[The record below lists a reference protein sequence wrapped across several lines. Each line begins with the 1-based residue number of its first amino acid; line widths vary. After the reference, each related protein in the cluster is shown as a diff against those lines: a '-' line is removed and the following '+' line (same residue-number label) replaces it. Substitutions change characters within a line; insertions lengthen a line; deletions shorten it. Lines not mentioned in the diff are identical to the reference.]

1 MKAFSLFSGI
11 GGFDLALQRQGIEM
25 VGACEIDKYARSV
38 YQRRFPGVR
47 VWNDATKIDP
57 KEVPNHDILAF
68 GFPCQSFSV
77 AGSRGGF
84 SDTRGTLFFE
94 GARIAKEKR
103 PPILLMENVL
113 GLLSHDKGQTMSVIL
128 ATLDEMGY
136 EWEYQVFISKH
147 WVPQN
152 RERVLIIGYSRESGR
167 RKIFPIEGDGGKTS
181 GLRKVGL
188 VGKDDQAHRVYSTDG
203 ISSTLASEG
212 GGLGAKTG
220 LYKESKIKRIEG
232 NPNVYNTDAQG
243 GKIYDPEGISPTVS
257 GQRVNSQGYIK
268 EPKVKKIGS
277 INNSQSGSVYST
289 DGISTTLC
297 AGGGG
302 QGAKTGLYK
311 TGKIKKIGGY
321 SQGSAVY
328 DADGIFGT
336 LSAGTHGYATG
347 NIKVQSI
354 STIQPH
360 ATVMDEC
367 APALT
372 CKHEQ
377 PVVRPIITPDRI
389 ERRKQNGRRIKDDG
403 DPAFT
408 QTATDQHGIMI
419 DDRIRRLTPTE
430 CERLQGFP
438 DQWTKLDVDGNE
450 VSDTQRYRM
459 LGNAVTVDVVQFLL
473 RCMMLK

>member
-11 GGFDLALQRQGIEM
+11 GGFDLALQRQDIEM

-38 YQRRFPGVR
+38 YQRQFPGVR

-57 KEVPNHDILAF
+57 KEIPDHDILAF
-68 GFPCQSFSV
+68 GFPCQAFSV
-77 AGSRGGF
+77 AGARGGF

-103 PPILLMENVL
+103 PSILLMENVL

-136 EWEYQVFISKH
+136 EWEYQVFNSKH

-152 RERVLIIGYSRESGR
+152 RERVFIIGYSRESGR

-220 LYKESKIKRIEG
+220 LYKE
-232 NPNVYNTDAQG
+232 
-243 GKIYDPEGISPTVS
+243 
-257 GQRVNSQGYIK
+257 
-268 EPKVKKIGS
+268 VKKIGS
-277 INNSQSGSVYST
+277 INSSQSGSVYST

-311 TGKIKKIGGY
+311 
-321 SQGSAVY
+321 
-328 DADGIFGT
+328 
-336 LSAGTHGYATG
+336 TG

-438 DQWTKLDVDGNE
+438 DQWTKLDADGNE

>member
-38 YQRRFPGVR
+38 YQRQFPGVR

-136 EWEYQVFISKH
+136 EWEYQVFNSKH

-152 RERVLIIGYSRESGR
+152 RERVFIIGYSRESGR

-268 EPKVKKIGS
+268 
-277 INNSQSGSVYST
+277 
-289 DGISTTLC
+289 
-297 AGGGG
+297 
-302 QGAKTGLYK
+302 
-311 TGKIKKIGGY
+311 TGKIK
-321 SQGSAVY
+321 
-328 DADGIFGT
+328 
-336 LSAGTHGYATG
+336 
-347 NIKVQSI
+347 KVQSI

-438 DQWTKLDVDGNE
+438 DQWTKLDADGNE

-473 RCMMLK
+473 RCMML

>member
-38 YQRRFPGVR
+38 YQRQFPGVR

-57 KEVPNHDILAF
+57 KEIPDHDILAF
-68 GFPCQSFSV
+68 GFPCQAFSV
-77 AGSRGGF
+77 AGARGGF

-136 EWEYQVFISKH
+136 EWEYQVFNSKH

-152 RERVLIIGYSRESGR
+152 RERVFIIGYSRESGR

-268 EPKVKKIGS
+268 
-277 INNSQSGSVYST
+277 
-289 DGISTTLC
+289 
-297 AGGGG
+297 
-302 QGAKTGLYK
+302 
-311 TGKIKKIGGY
+311 TGKIK
-321 SQGSAVY
+321 
-328 DADGIFGT
+328 
-336 LSAGTHGYATG
+336 
-347 NIKVQSI
+347 KVQSI

-473 RCMMLK
+473 RCMML

>member
-136 EWEYQVFISKH
+136 EWEYQVFNSKH

-152 RERVLIIGYSRESGR
+152 RERVFIIGYSRESGR

-268 EPKVKKIGS
+268 EPKV
-277 INNSQSGSVYST
+277 
-289 DGISTTLC
+289 
-297 AGGGG
+297 
-302 QGAKTGLYK
+302 

-389 ERRKQNGRRIKDDG
+389 ERRKQNGRRVKDDG

>member
-38 YQRRFPGVR
+38 YQRQFPGVR

-136 EWEYQVFISKH
+136 EWEYQVFNSKH

-152 RERVLIIGYSRESGR
+152 RERVFIIGYSRESGR

-243 GKIYDPEGISPTVS
+243 GKLYDPEGISPTVS

-268 EPKVKKIGS
+268 
-277 INNSQSGSVYST
+277 
-289 DGISTTLC
+289 
-297 AGGGG
+297 
-302 QGAKTGLYK
+302 
-311 TGKIKKIGGY
+311 TGKIK
-321 SQGSAVY
+321 
-328 DADGIFGT
+328 
-336 LSAGTHGYATG
+336 
-347 NIKVQSI
+347 KVQSI

-389 ERRKQNGRRIKDDG
+389 ERRKQNGRRVKDDG

-408 QTATDQHGIMI
+408 QTATEQHGIMI

-438 DQWTKLDVDGNE
+438 DQWTKLDADGNE

-473 RCMMLK
+473 RCMML

>member
-38 YQRRFPGVR
+38 YQRQFPGVR

-57 KEVPNHDILAF
+57 KEIPDHDILAF
-68 GFPCQSFSV
+68 GFPCQAFSV
-77 AGSRGGF
+77 AGARGGF

-103 PPILLMENVL
+103 PSILLMENVL

-136 EWEYQVFISKH
+136 EWEYQVFNSKH

-152 RERVLIIGYSRESGR
+152 RERVFIIGYSRESGR

-268 EPKVKKIGS
+268 
-277 INNSQSGSVYST
+277 
-289 DGISTTLC
+289 
-297 AGGGG
+297 
-302 QGAKTGLYK
+302 
-311 TGKIKKIGGY
+311 TGKIK
-321 SQGSAVY
+321 
-328 DADGIFGT
+328 
-336 LSAGTHGYATG
+336 
-347 NIKVQSI
+347 KVQSI

-438 DQWTKLDVDGNE
+438 DQWTKLDADGNE

-473 RCMMLK
+473 RCMML